1 MMKQVL
7 SLQGVEMSSTVLQSI
22 LGYLRKFVVLY
33 LPYRPLLS
41 SDFYVIVAI
50 TLASTS
56 QENVPFKAA
65 VEVLKLLLDQTFRNG
80 VGTVNVA
87 VTQVSHR
94 VDVRVERAGDG
105 ARRLRAAGP
114 RQRQSPGAERHARA
128 ALALLRLLRDPRH
141 DDGRTSLVSDSP

>member
-7 SLQGVEMSSTVLQSI
+7 SLQGAEMSSTVLQSI

-87 VTQVSHR
+87 
-94 VDVRVERAGDG
+94 DVRVERAGDG

-141 DDGRTSLVSDSP
+141 DDGRTRLVSDSP